1 MEKEKETRR
10 EENNNVNVMA
20 AYSFENIYLQI
31 ASVKVKAGDEENFE
45 TLLYYKNTL
54 IRLDYANKLKLNA
67 VKTFTTVKESGGP
80 VKVNEVFL
88 KIFDDEQENAL
99 CIPVLFRSEAEDHFK
114 NQRIDTFQMAVLIF
128 GATDSPFANYA
139 LTYVGRPRRE
149 FSSATI
155 ETILKWFYEDN
166 LLKCVVTKQEAI
178 DVAKELKIEGFQ
190 LTKFW
195 SNDEDVLK
203 CVTDSERKKSVQKKS
218 IQKMQVK
225 EYFMSIRISK
235 KMHLHFHR
243 SDLNQINAQK
253 GIS

>member
-1 MEKEKETRR
+1 MLLRCQNYKIALVADLETVFRQ
-10 EENNNVNVMA
+10 VQVPK
-20 AYSFENIYLQI
+20 SDIDF
-31 ASVKVKAGDEENFE
+31 
-45 TLLYYKNTL
+45 L
-54 IRLDYANKLKLNA
+54 I
-67 VKTFTTVKESGGP
+67 
-80 VKVNEVFL
+80 FL
-88 KIFDDEQENAL
+88 WAQ
-99 CIPVLFRSEAEDHFK
+99 DHFK
-114 NQRIDTFQMAVLIF
+114 SQRIDTFQMTVLIF
-128 GATDSPFANYA
+128 GATDSRFANYA
-139 LTYVGRPRRE
+139 LTSVGRPRRE

-218 IQKMQVK
+218 IQKMQMK

-243 SDLNQINAQK
+243 SNLNQINAQK